1 MRRVLVC
8 VVSTMAAA
16 LSSGCSI
23 SWSLSESSE
32 SVSDS
37 VASISGSSS
46 PKDGI
51 GESKIPYRDDV
62 ANLTMS
68 VVASNFTSA
77 NFMGALSRI
86 AAQRRISSWESEKAT
101 YYGIGKGL
109 KKAGVSKDNIEK
121 QTFLQGVLIS
131 RSEALNWIQRGYRY

>member
-1 MRRVLVC
+1 MRSLSHLGLLLTC
-8 VVSTMAAA
+8 AA
-16 LSSGCSI
+16 LASGCSI

-37 VASISGSSS
+37 SASISGSSS

-51 GESKIPYRDDV
+51 GEAKIPYRDDV

-68 VVASNFTSA
+68 VVASKFSSA
-77 NFMGALSRI
+77 NFIDALGRI

-109 KKAGVSKDNIEK
+109 KRAGVKKDNVER
-121 QTFLQGVLIS
+121 QAFLQGVLAS
-131 RSEALNWIQRGYRY
+131 RPEALTWIQGGYRY